1 MFSFKLDDFLDWLLP
16 RRCSILLPL
25 DTISGLDITD
35 AVFFGVFVA
44 EDVVVIVDG
53 EECVL

>member
-16 RRCSILLPL
+16 RRCSRLLPL
-25 DTISGLDITD
+25 DTIRGLDITD
-35 AVFFGVFVA
+35 AEFFGVFVA

>member
-1 MFSFKLDDFLDWLLP
+1 MLSFKLDDFLDWLLP

-35 AVFFGVFVA
+35 AELFGVFVA